1 MPTVAELHQQ
11 LEALQKIRS
20 SGEKMVRF
28 GEREITFRSDDEL
41 ASAIAD
47 LERQLATTAGQQVRK
62 VRFHTFRGT

>member
-1 MPTVAELHQQ
+1 
-11 LEALQKIRS
+11 
-20 SGEKMVRF
+20 MVRF